1 MLPPLSGAARDGP
14 PTRQDLG
21 DDDHD
26 PQRMLELDGVTTR
39 YGDLTAVNDVSLRV
53 PAGELFCLLGPS
65 GCGKSS
71 TLRTVAGLESPAAGR
86 VSIGGVDVTDAPP
99 YERDCS
105 IVFQDWA
112 LFPNKTVL
120 GNVAFG
126 LKMRG
131 IDRDERERRARES
144 LALVEMAEYA
154 EATPE
159 ELSGGQKQRV
169 ALARS
174 LTVDPELLLLDEP
187 LSNLDRRL
195 REAMQFELKDI
206 HDRLASELTMLYVT
220 HDQDEAFTLAD
231 RLGVMNGGELVQVGD
246 PATLYDDP
254 DTRFVESFLG
264 STTFLEC
271 SVTAVDDR
279 PTLDTPLGVQFRA
292 PIATEGLAPG
302 DSVAVSLRPDR
313 LTIVLEGA
321 AGTESVGQA
330 AGDGDGDGDPETG
343 TDGDRD
349 RDPEAAVEA
358 GAGTDGG
365 AAAGPPAGT
374 PVEDGGAAA
383 APVTVPATVTETIY
397 RGSDV
402 RVRLSAGEADLFVE
416 APTATGL
423 RSDVAAGDAVGV
435 RVRPDAALYFDESG
449 ARLR

>member
-1 MLPPLSGAARDGP
+1 
-14 PTRQDLG
+14 
-21 DDDHD
+21 
-26 PQRMLELDGVTTR
+26 
-39 YGDLTAVNDVSLRV
+39 
-53 PAGELFCLLGPS
+53 
-65 GCGKSS
+65 
-71 TLRTVAGLESPAAGR
+71 
-86 VSIGGVDVTDAPP
+86 
-99 YERDCS
+99 
-105 IVFQDWA
+105 
-112 LFPNKTVL
+112 
-120 GNVAFG
+120 
-126 LKMRG
+126 
-131 IDRDERERRARES
+131 
-144 LALVEMAEYA
+144 
-154 EATPE
+154 
-159 ELSGGQKQRV
+159 
-169 ALARS
+169 
-174 LTVDPELLLLDEP
+174 
-187 LSNLDRRL
+187 
-195 REAMQFELKDI
+195 
-206 HDRLASELTMLYVT
+206 
-220 HDQDEAFTLAD
+220 
-231 RLGVMNGGELVQVGD
+231 MNGGELVQVGD

-271 SVTAVDDR
+271 SVTAVDGR